1 MTTRPLSP
9 LTMLLSRHTR
19 RREFMTLL
27 GGAAAWPLA
36 ARAQQAAMPVVG
48 FLFAGPADASSHY
61 AAAFRKGLSDT
72 GNVEGQNVVVE
83 YHWLEGQY
91 DRARTL
97 VADMARR
104 RVAVIA
110 SLGATPVA
118 SQPKLPL
125 PVSRSSSPFL
135 MIRFS
140 LVWSQALPD
149 RAAT

>member
-1 MTTRPLSP
+1 MQFDQLK
-9 LTMLLSRHTR
+9 R
-19 RREFMTLL
+19 RQFITLL

-36 ARAQQAAMPVVG
+36 AGAQPPAMPVVG
-48 FLFAGPADASSHY
+48 FLYGGPADASRHY

-91 DRARTL
+91 DRAPTL

-110 SLGATPVA
+110 
-118 SQPKLPL
+118 
-125 PVSRSSSPFL
+125 
-135 MIRFS
+135 
-140 LVWSQALPD
+140 
-149 RAAT
+149 